1 MIVVE
6 GLDSVSLPVK
16 DIKESMNFYEEVF
29 DFEKIIEDKVK
40 GEIIL
45 RLNDIYLRLVEIKD
59 YEAPTEVEAFAFF
72 VDSDDFQDVVNEIKE
87 KKIEI
92 VTGPIPI
99 RDGEKILI
107 KDPNGN
113 VIAIKYPPRKF

>member
-16 DIKESMNFYEEVF
+16 ELQESIKFYEDVF
-29 DFEKIIEDKVK
+29 DFEILIEDKVK
-40 GEIIL
+40 GEAVL
-45 RLNDIYLRLVEIKD
+45 KLNDIYLRLVEQKD
-59 YEAPTEVEAFAFF
+59 YKPSVNIESFSFF

-87 KKIEI
+87 RNIEI
-92 VTGPIPI
+92 VAGPIPI

-107 KDPNGN
+107 KDPTGN